1 MTENNLKAI
10 RTAAG
15 LSQSQL
21 AEASGVSLR
30 AIQSYEQGWRSLR
43 NVPKIVVKALAD
55 VLEVEPER
63 LIE

>member
-1 MTENNLKAI
+1 METNLKSL

-15 LSQSQL
+15 LSQQQL
-21 AEASGVSLR
+21 AEASGVSVR

-43 NVPKIVVKALAD
+43 NVPFATVTALAD
-55 VLEVEPER
+55 ALKIDPKK